1 MQLLD
6 PQAFLEKDVTRQL
19 LDVIGDYLKEQS
31 LAIEERSISLLQ
43 AEFDAM
49 GADGFV
55 DMLQRNTKRQL
66 DWIKV
71 NGSAWGFGLGA
82 FVGLIGWLL
91 EHYGV
96 AL

>member
-6 PQAFLEKDVTRQL
+6 PQAFLEKEVTRQL
-19 LDVIGDYLKEQS
+19 LDVIGGYLKEQS

-71 NGSAWGFGLGA
+71 NGSAWGFGLGSL
-82 FVGLIGWLL
+82 VGLIGWLL
-91 EHYGV
+91 EHYQST
-96 AL
+96 L